1 MAVVDMINH
10 PSIMACK
17 QHTRPEIIYLTH
29 SIMQLIF
36 WQRRSSFLLKIFEDN
51 KPNKHLD
58 NRSEQNECRNLR

>member
-29 SIMQLIF
+29 YAIGILAKTI
-36 WQRRSSFLLKIFEDN
+36 IVPPEN
-51 KPNKHLD
+51 I
-58 NRSEQNECRNLR
+58 